1 MQQPI
6 LVQKYGGSSVADP
19 QRLKQV
25 AERVVAAYRQGY
37 RVVVVVSAMGDST
50 DHLMTLARDITH
62 HPHRRELDM
71 LLSAGERISM
81 ALLSMAI
88 QELGCEAISFTGS
101 QSGILTNDRHFDARI
116 IEVRPIRIQD
126 ELERGKIVIVAGF
139 QGMSYKREITTL
151 GRGGSDTTAVA
162 LAAALGAEA
171 CEICSDVDGIYE
183 ADPRVIPEA
192 QQIASLSY
200 EEMEALSR
208 AGAKVLHADAVAW
221 ARQNQVALYAR
232 ATSSTFGEPSGT
244 LIRRDRDLEDDNLMR
259 PAIACMN
266 DLCWMTLDT
275 TPEHHGKVAAWWKT
289 FHLSPLWS
297 HWNPNAV
304 QSFFRRD
311 DEDLLQRALAHAPPE
326 THPTLHNT
334 PMACISLVGQNMS
347 RDPQWLCRGMEALAT
362 ADPDILVYQ
371 THTDALRASF
381 IVEAEHQART
391 QQILYA
397 SCLSHRHNGS

>member
-1 MQQPI
+1 MSMQQPI

-25 AERVVAAYRQGY
+25 AERVVSAYRHGY

-50 DHLMTLARDITH
+50 DNLMTMAREMTS
-62 HPHRRELDM
+62 HPPRRELDM
-71 LLSAGERISM
+71 LLTAGERISM

-88 QELGCEAISFTGS
+88 QELGCQAISFTGS
-101 QSGILTNDRHFDARI
+101 QCGILTNDQHFDARI
-116 IEVRPIRIQD
+116 IEVRPVRIQD

-171 CEICSDVDGIYE
+171 CEICSDVDGVYE

-192 QQIASLSY
+192 KQIASLSY

-221 ARQNQVALYAR
+221 ARNNQVALYAR
-232 ATSSTFGEPSGT
+232 ATASKFGESGGT
-244 LIRRDRDLEDDNLMR
+244 LIRKDRDLDDESLMR
-259 PAIACMN
+259 PAIACTN
-266 DLCWMTLDT
+266 NLCWLTLNA
-275 TPEHHGKVAAWWKT
+275 TPQHHDKVASWWQT
-289 FHLSPLWS
+289 FQLTPLWS
-297 HWNPNAV
+297 HWDPNAI
-304 QSFFRRD
+304 QCFFRRD
-311 DEDLLQRALAHAPPE
+311 DEDLLNRALAHTPE
-326 THPTLHNT
+326 GVEFTFHKT

-347 RDPQWLCRGMEALAT
+347 RDPQWLSRGMAALAK
-362 ADPDILVYQ
+362 AEPNILVYQ

-381 IVEAEHQART
+381 IVEAEHQARA
-391 QQILYA
+391 QQALYQ
-397 SCLSHRHNGS
+397 SCL